1 MLRGE
6 ARKKKK
12 LEGISSSIDN
22 TEERIGELEDRV
34 VEIIEAE
41 PKKKRIKINEDS
53 SRDFWDNIKYANTL
67 IIGVPE
73 GGERKRKG
81 REHI

>member
-1 MLRGE
+1 M
-6 ARKKKK
+6 KKKK
-12 LEGISSSIDN
+12 
-22 TEERIGELEDRV
+22 
-34 VEIIEAE
+34 
-41 PKKKRIKINEDS
+41 KRNEDS
-53 SRDFWDNIKYANTL
+53 FRDFWDNIKYVNTL

>member
-1 MLRGE
+1 MKLS
-6 ARKKKK
+6 KKKK
-12 LEGISSSIDN
+12 
-22 TEERIGELEDRV
+22 
-34 VEIIEAE
+34 
-41 PKKKRIKINEDS
+41 KKRNEDS
-53 SRDFWDNIKYANTL
+53 SRDFWDNIKYVNTL